1 MSIFIKTST
10 ADGVLS
16 IMLDRPSKKNAITSQ
31 MYEAMIGALDKAS
44 MDESIGAVLFLGNE
58 GVFTAG
64 NDIQDFLSHIG
75 SGAQNLAALQF
86 IRALAV
92 FEKPMVAA
100 VDGLAIGVGTTM
112 LLHCDLVYAT
122 ELAQFRM
129 NFIDLGLVPEAA
141 SSLLLPQA
149 IGLQK
154 ASEYLL
160 LGDGFSAAEA
170 LRLGLVNSLLAPA
183 DVGFHAK
190 RQAIRLAS
198 KPRHSLAATRRLI
211 RGDREVISSRIEV
224 EALLFGAALQSPEAH
239 AAMSAFVNKT
249 K

>member
-1 MSIFIKTST
+1 MSTFIKTST

-129 NFIDLGLVPEAA
+129 NFIDLGLVPEAS

-224 EALLFGAALQSPEAH
+224 EALLFGAALQSPEAN

>member
-1 MSIFIKTST
+1 MSTFIKTSS

-16 IMLDRPSKKNAITSQ
+16 IMMDRPSKKNAITRQ
-31 MYEAMIGALDKAS
+31 MYEAMISAMDKAS
-44 MDESIGAVLFLGNE
+44 DDESIGAVLFMGSE

-64 NDIQDFLSHIG
+64 NDIQDFLTHVSSG
-75 SGAQNLAALQF
+75 SQNLAALNF

-100 VDGLAIGVGTTM
+100 VDGLAIGIGTTL

-122 ELAQFRM
+122 EMAQFRM

-149 IGLQK
+149 IGMQK

-170 LRLGLVNSLLAPA
+170 LRLGLVNGLLAPA
-183 DVGFHAK
+183 DVAFHAR
-190 RQAIRLAS
+190 RQAARLAN
-198 KPRHSLAATRRLI
+198 KPRNSLAATRRLI
-211 RGDREVISSRIEV
+211 RGDRDLISSRIEA

-239 AAMSAFVNKT
+239 AAMSAFVNKS